1 MSTTACKL
9 LGLRFHT
16 LVPAAFAELGAAD
29 WDGVVPLGRTG
40 AGAGQAG
47 GPSPLALRRRYYWS
61 MRFSVW
67 DATNY
72 MANSTQRLKL
82 ALNDTNAE
90 IYTNFN
96 VRVTRS

>member
-1 MSTTACKL
+1 MRMPCC
-9 LGLRFHT
+9 
-16 LVPAAFAELGAAD
+16 VAELGATD

-82 ALNDTNAE
+82 ALNDTRGQ